1 MLKGYAQL
9 GVGRGNVGGSITITD
24 NDIIEKS
31 NLNRQFLFRD
41 QHIQVW
47 RGVARGVAY
56 SNAQMLNSFY
66 YRNTNLKLQQELLKT
81 STPVS
86 HYVCHVIVT

>member
-9 GVGRGNVGGSITITD
+9 GIGRGNDGGSIIITD

-41 QHIQVW
+41 QHIQVIK
-47 RGVARGVAY
+47 R
-56 SNAQMLNSFY
+56 
-66 YRNTNLKLQQELLKT
+66 
-81 STPVS
+81 
-86 HYVCHVIVT
+86 VCHYINGGVSLY